1 LRHLCVEDDRNRQ
14 WEHGIMKRLQASI
27 ICGLLLAATDAAV
40 AHAQGSSQAPNYSAA
55 DLARRAVER
64 RAVEAVIWGMP
75 AVNTELMYQA
85 MFRLGGKP
93 NQIVYW
99 SGLLDWRNQ
108 TLTPN
113 PDVIYFMAFFN
124 TSDGPVVIEIP
135 QADDGVINGSI
146 MDPWQAA
153 LEDVGPAGV
162 DKGLGG
168 KYLITPPGYQ
178 TPIPDGY
185 IVLPSGNYQGY
196 ALLRSILK
204 SGSDADVKAAVGYGK
219 RIKLYPLSQA
229 ANPPET
235 VFIDALGK
243 DYDSTIPYDVRFFQ
257 SLDRFVQEEPWLVRD
272 KAMIDQLKT
281 IGIEKGKP
289 FSPDET
295 TQSILKAAASEAHA
309 WLDLK
314 YETSFP
320 PYYEGRRWVFPIAP
334 EVIEGLQTQFA
345 NPDSYPVDGRGVT
358 YTMAFF
364 STKHSGIGQYY
375 LMTIK
380 DGNGQSFAG
389 ANTYRLTVPANAPV
403 RQYWSATAY
412 DRETHA
418 LIREMPRAGRSSQS
432 PGLQT
437 SADGS
442 VDIWF
447 APKAPAGK
455 ENNWVPTRA
464 GGEFEVL
471 FRFYGPEKPVFD
483 KTWTLPDVEKV
494 AAQ

>member
-1 LRHLCVEDDRNRQ
+1 LFKFTDLLRTL
-14 WEHGIMKRLQASI
+14 GIV
-27 ICGLLLAATDAAV
+27 LAAGAIAMV
-40 AHAQGSSQAPNYSAA
+40 AQAQTLATE
-55 DLARRAVER
+55 DMARRAVER

-75 AVNTELMYQA
+75 AVNTDLMYQA
-85 MFRLGGKP
+85 MLKLGGKP

-99 SGLLDWRNQ
+99 SGLLDWHNQ

-113 PDVIYFMAFFN
+113 PDVIYFMAFFD
-124 TSDGPVVIEIP
+124 TRDGPVVIEIP
-135 QADDGVINGSI
+135 PADDGVINGSI

-162 DKGLGG
+162 DKGAGG

-178 TPIPDGY
+178 GALPSGD

-204 SGSDADVKAAVGYGK
+204 SGSDADVKTAVTYGK

-235 VFIDALGK
+235 VFIDAMGK
-243 DYDSTIPYDVRFFQ
+243 IYDSTIPYDLRFFE
-257 SLDRFVQEEPWLVRD
+257 SLDRFVQREPWLVRD
-272 KAMIDQLKT
+272 KAMIDQLKG

-289 FSPDET
+289 FNPDEAT
-295 TQSILKAAASEAHA
+295 KGVLNAAAREAHA
-309 WLDLK
+309 WLDMK
-314 YETSFP
+314 YQTMFM
-320 PYYEGRRWVFPIAP
+320 PYYEGRRWVFPITP
-334 EVIEGLQTQFA
+334 EVSKGLQTQFA
-345 NPDSYPVDGRGVT
+345 NPDSYPVEGRGVT
-358 YTMAFF
+358 YSMAFF

-380 DGNGQSFAG
+380 DRDGQSLAG
-389 ANTYRLTVPANAPV
+389 SNTYRLTVPANAPV
-403 RQYWSATAY
+403 KQYWSATAY

-432 PGLQT
+432 PGLHAN
-437 SADGS
+437 ADGS

-447 APKAPAGK
+447 ASKAPAGK
-455 ENNWVPTRA
+455 ESNWVPTGA
-464 GGEFEVL
+464 AKQFEVL

-483 KTWTLPDVEKV
+483 KTWSLPDIERIAV
-494 AAQ
+494 Q

>member
-1 LRHLCVEDDRNRQ
+1 MKGSILSAFVLICTITAS
-14 WEHGIMKRLQASI
+14 HGQNL
-27 ICGLLLAATDAAV
+27 
-40 AHAQGSSQAPNYSAA
+40 SAD
-55 DLARRAVER
+55 DLARRTVER

-75 AVNTELMYQA
+75 AVNTDLMYQA
-85 MFRLGGKP
+85 MLGLGGRP

-108 TLTPN
+108 TLPPN

-124 TSDGPVVIEIP
+124 TKDGPVVVEIP
-135 QADDGVINGSI
+135 PAGDGVINGSI

-162 DKGLGG
+162 DKGAGG
-168 KYLITPPGYQ
+168 KYLITPPSYQ
-178 TPIPDGY
+178 AGVPDGY
-185 IVLPSGNYQGY
+185 IVLPSSNYLGY

-204 SGSDADVKAAVGYGK
+204 SGSDADVKGAVAYGK
-219 RIKLYPLSQA
+219 RIRLYPLSQA

-235 VFIDALGK
+235 VFIDAMGK
-243 DYDSTIPYDVRFFQ
+243 IYDSTIPNDVRFFQ
-257 SLDRFVQEEPWLVRD
+257 SLDRFVQQEPWLVRD
-272 KAMIDQLKT
+272 KAMIDQLRA

-289 FSPDET
+289 FNPDEPT
-295 TQSILKAAASEAHA
+295 KAILNAAAREAHA

-314 YETSFP
+314 YQTMFS
-320 PYYEGRRWVFPIAP
+320 PYYDGRKWVFPIAP
-334 EVIEGLQTQFA
+334 EVIKGLQSQFEDP
-345 NPDSYPVDGRGVT
+345 NSYPVEGRGVT

-364 STKHSGIGQYY
+364 STKHSGIGQFY
-375 LMTIK
+375 LMTLK
-380 DGNGQSFAG
+380 DTDGQSLAG
-389 ANTYRLTVPANAPV
+389 ANTYRLTVPAQAPV
-403 RQYWSATAY
+403 KQYWSATVY

-432 PGLQT
+432 PGLQAN
-437 SADGS
+437 ADGS

-447 APKAPAGK
+447 APKAPASK
-455 ENNWVPTRA
+455 ETNWVPTNPS
-464 GGEFEVL
+464 GQFEVL

-483 KTWTLPDVEKV
+483 KTWGLPDIERI

>member
-1 LRHLCVEDDRNRQ
+1 MFKFTALLRTI
-14 WEHGIMKRLQASI
+14 GIS
-27 ICGLLLAATDAAV
+27 AAGAIAAV
-40 AHAQGSSQAPNYSAA
+40 AQAQTLSME
-55 DLARRAVER
+55 DIARRTVER

-85 MFRLGGKP
+85 MLSLGGKP

-99 SGLLDWRNQ
+99 SGLLDWKNQ

-113 PDVIYFMAFFN
+113 PDVIYFMAFFD
-124 TSDGPVVIEIP
+124 TKDGPVAIEIP
-135 QADDGVINGSI
+135 PAGDGVINGSI

-153 LEDVGPAGV
+153 LEDVGPAGA
-162 DKGLGG
+162 DKGAGG

-178 TPIPDGY
+178 GASPSGY
-185 IVLPSGNYQGY
+185 IVLPSGNYLGY

-204 SGSDADVKAAVGYGK
+204 SGSDADVKTAVAYGR
-219 RIKLYPLSQA
+219 RIKLHPLSQA

-235 VFIDALGK
+235 VFIDAMGK
-243 DYDSTIPYDVRFFQ
+243 VYDSTIPYDLKFFQ
-257 SLDRFVQEEPWLVRD
+257 SLDRFVQREPWLVRD
-272 KAMIDQLKT
+272 KAMIDQLKG

-289 FSPDET
+289 FNPDEAT
-295 TQSILKAAASEAHA
+295 KGILNAAAGEAHA

-314 YETSFP
+314 YQTMFA

-334 EVIEGLQTQFA
+334 EVIKGLQTQFE
-345 NPDSYPVDGRGVT
+345 NPDSYPVEGRGVT

-375 LMTIK
+375 LMTLKDK
-380 DGNGQSFAG
+380 DGQDLEG
-389 ANTYRLTVPANAPV
+389 AKSYRLTVPTNAPV
-403 RQYWSATAY
+403 KQYWSATAY

-432 PGLQT
+432 PDLQT
-437 SADGS
+437 NADGS

-447 APKAPAGK
+447 ASKAPAGK
-455 ENNWVPTRA
+455 ESNWVPTSA
-464 GGEFEVL
+464 EGKFEVL

-483 KTWTLPDVEKV
+483 KTWSLPDIERIAV
-494 AAQ
+494 Q

>member
-1 LRHLCVEDDRNRQ
+1 MKGRIILTALWMVIVGLNSLPQAQAQNLSAEDL
-14 WEHGIMKRLQASI
+14 G
-27 ICGLLLAATDAAV
+27 
-40 AHAQGSSQAPNYSAA
+40 
-55 DLARRAVER
+55 RRMIER
-64 RAVEAVIWGMP
+64 RAIESVIWGMP
-75 AVNTELMYQA
+75 AVNTELMYQQ
-85 MFRLGGKP
+85 MVKLGGKP

-124 TSDGPVVIEIP
+124 TKDGPVVIEIP
-135 QADDGVINGSI
+135 PAGDGVINGSI

-153 LEDVGPAGV
+153 LEDVGPAGA
-162 DKGLGG
+162 DKGAGG
-168 KYLITPPGYQ
+168 KYLITPHGYK
-178 TPIPDGY
+178 DADRSGF
-185 IVLPSGNYQGY
+185 IVLPSNNTLGY

-204 SGSDADVKAAVGYGK
+204 SGSDADVKTAVSYGK

-229 ANPPET
+229 ANLPET
-235 VFIDALGK
+235 VFIDAMGK
-243 DYDSTIPYDVRFFQ
+243 VYDSTIPYDLKFFQ
-257 SLDRFVQEEPWLVRD
+257 SLDRFVQREPWLVRD
-272 KAMIDQLKT
+272 KAMIDQLRS

-289 FSPDET
+289 FSPDEAT
-295 TQSILKAAASEAHA
+295 KNILNVAAREAHA

-314 YETSFP
+314 YQTMFA

-334 EVIEGLQTQFA
+334 EVIKGLQTQFE
-345 NPDSYPVDGRGVT
+345 NPDSYPVEGRGVT

-375 LMTIK
+375 LMTLKDK
-380 DGNGQSFAG
+380 DGQDLEG
-389 ANTYRLTVPANAPV
+389 AKSYRLTVPTNAPV
-403 RQYWSATAY
+403 KQYWSATAY

-432 PGLQT
+432 PGLQANT
-437 SADGS
+437 DGS

-447 APKAPAGK
+447 ASKAPAGK
-455 ENNWVPTRA
+455 ESNWVPTSA
-464 GGEFEVL
+464 EGKFEVL

-483 KTWTLPDVEKV
+483 KTWSLPDIERIAV
-494 AAQ
+494 Q